1 MIRTSDIRKLSEF
14 RQNATAH
21 LDRLAKSGGVE
32 VLTVNGEAKGVVMA
46 PHVFDEMADRIE
58 QLETT
63 ASIKRGLADVAAGRT
78 RPARAAI
85 QGLAKELGLKLDRR
99 SK

>member
-32 VLTVNGEAKGVVMA
+32 ILTRMTRYTVHFTEVHRAIFERTYL
-46 PHVFDEMADRIE
+46 VFHTIDKA
-58 QLETT
+58 
-63 ASIKRGLADVAAGRT
+63 RGRENIVSFRHGAQESR
-78 RPARAAI
+78 
-85 QGLAKELGLKLDRR
+85 
-99 SK
+99 